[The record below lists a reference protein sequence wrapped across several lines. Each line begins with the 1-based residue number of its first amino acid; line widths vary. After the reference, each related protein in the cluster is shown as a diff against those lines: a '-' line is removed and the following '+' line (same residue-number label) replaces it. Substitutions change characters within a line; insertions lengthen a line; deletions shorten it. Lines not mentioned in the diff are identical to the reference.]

1 MRIKAIIVAGGH
13 GSRLY
18 PFTRYTHKTLLPLY
32 RRPVIDYALGTIRRA
47 GITDI
52 TIIGNRF
59 IGQIAQHVGTG
70 LAGENIHYVIEEQPE
85 GVQQALNLARP
96 HTQDCRLLIYFSDN
110 ITTAEISADAERF
123 RNSQTPPGCV
133 LMAREVENPQSF
145 GVAVLN
151 ENGVLEDIV
160 EKPDEP
166 PSNIA
171 IGGIYLY
178 DERFWQLL
186 DRAVKVKGGEVSI
199 TDVNRLY
206 LKEGMAKLRI
216 LEDETWLD
224 CGTPD
229 ALLEAAI
236 MAKNGLLNPEPCN
249 FREGDVDLDS

>member
-1 MRIKAIIVAGGH
+1 M
-13 GSRLY
+13 
-18 PFTRYTHKTLLPLY
+18 
-32 RRPVIDYALGTIRRA
+32 
-47 GITDI
+47 
-52 TIIGNRF
+52 
-59 IGQIAQHVGTG
+59 
-70 LAGENIHYVIEEQPE
+70 
-85 GVQQALNLARP
+85 
-96 HTQDCRLLIYFSDN
+96 
-110 ITTAEISADAERF
+110 
-123 RNSQTPPGCV
+123 
-133 LMAREVENPQSF
+133 
-145 GVAVLN
+145 N

-160 EKPDEP
+160 EKPGEP
-166 PSNIA
+166 PSSVA

-206 LKEGMAKLRI
+206 LKEGMVKLRI

>member
-1 MRIKAIIVAGGH
+1 MSKMRIKAIIVAGGH

-18 PFTRYTHKTLLPLY
+18 PFTRYTHKTLLPLH

-70 LAGENIHYVIEEQPE
+70 LAGENIHYVIEEQPR
-85 GVQQALNLARP
+85 GVQKALNLARP
-96 HTQDCRLLIYFSDN
+96 HTQNCRLLIYFSDN
-110 ITTAEISADAERF
+110 ITTAEISSDADRF
-123 RNSQTPPGCV
+123 RDSQTPPGCV
-133 LMAREVENPQSF
+133 LMAREVENPQCF
-145 GVAVLN
+145 GVAVLD

-160 EKPDEP
+160 EKPSEP
-166 PSNIA
+166 PSSVA
-171 IGGIYLY
+171 IVGIYLY
-178 DERFWQLL
+178 DERFWQFL
-186 DRAVKVKGGEVSI
+186 DRAEKAKGGEVSI
-199 TDVNRLY
+199 TDVNRIY
-206 LKEGMAKLRI
+206 LNEGTAALRM

-236 MAKNGLLNPEPCN
+236 MAKNGLLDPKPCN
-249 FREGDVDLDS
+249 FREGDAD